1 MRKVAITGLGVL
13 APNGSTI
20 STFWDSLSKGKSGIT
35 KITRFDVSRY
45 SSQIAGEIKGF
56 DPIASLGK
64 REAKRMDLFT
74 QYAVHT
80 ALAAVADADLNI
92 EHCAER
98 VGVIYGSG
106 IGGTTTFEKQHAN
119 LLRKGP
125 RGVSPFFVPMQI
137 IDMSA
142 GMISIVLGAKGP
154 NYSTVSACASGAH
167 AIGTSFRMIQHGD
180 ADVMVTGGAEA
191 SITPMSLGGFCAMKA
206 LSLRNDAPIKASRP
220 FDAQRDGFVLAEGA
234 GTLIL
239 EELNHAQSRGAK
251 IYAEVVGVGFTADA
265 YHITAPAS
273 DGEGEARA
281 VKIALRDA
289 DLQPGDVDYINAHGT
304 STKLNDRTETMAIRS
319 AFGKHADKT
328 AISSTKSMTGHTL
341 GAAGAIELIATILA
355 MQNATVP
362 PTINY
367 QYPDSECNLDY
378 TPNRARKLEINVAL
392 SNSFGFGGHNAVIA
406 VRKFYSQP

>member
-1 MRKVAITGLGVL
+1 MRRVVITGLGVL
-13 APNGSTI
+13 APNGSDL
-20 STFWDSLSKGKSGIT
+20 SEFWNSLSKGRSGIT
-35 KITRFDVSRY
+35 KITRFDPSDY
-45 SSQIAGEIKGF
+45 PSQIAGEVKGF
-56 DPIASLGK
+56 DPAASLGK

-80 ALAAVADADLNI
+80 ALAAVADAGLDI
-92 EHCAER
+92 GHDAER

-106 IGGTTTFEKQHAN
+106 IGGTLTFEKQHAN
-119 LLRKGP
+119 LLQKGP

-167 AIGTSFRMIQHGD
+167 AIGTAFRMIQHGD

-206 LSLRNDAPIKASRP
+206 LSTRNSAPSKASRP

-239 EELNHAQSRGAK
+239 EELGHAQARGAR
-251 IYAEVVGVGFTADA
+251 IYAEVVGIGFTADA
-265 YHITAPAS
+265 YHITAPPS

-281 VKIALRDA
+281 MEIALEEA
-289 DLQPGDVDYINAHGT
+289 DLDPQDVDYINAHGT
-304 STKLNDRTETMAIRS
+304 STKLNDKTETMAIKS
-319 AFGKHADKT
+319 VFNEHADKI

-341 GAAGAIELIATILA
+341 GAAGAIELIATALA

-362 PTINY
+362 PTINHE
-367 QYPDSECNLDY
+367 YPDPECDLDY
-378 TPNRARKLEINVAL
+378 TPNKARKLDINVAL

-406 VRKFYSQP
+406 IRKCCS